1 MTKRDTRTERFD
13 KLVRDRIPEIIEEN
27 DETPIVSTAAG
38 EEYTERLVEKLQEE
52 VAEYAESREVE
63 ELADV
68 LEVVH
73 ALRADTVGRNFVE
86 SRVTFS
92 RSTVRIQPGE
102 CHDVTQSYVRQYEHG
117 VSAERLA
124 EMREEKAAER
134 GRFADGIVLD
144 AVESPADTIGED
156 SFT

>member
-1 MTKRDTRTERFD
+1 M
-13 KLVRDRIPEIIEEN
+13 
-27 DETPIVSTAAG
+27 
-38 EEYTERLVEKLQEE
+38 
-52 VAEYAESREVE
+52 
-63 ELADV
+63 
-68 LEVVH
+68 
-73 ALRADTVGRNFVE
+73 E

-124 EMREEKAAER
+124 EIREEKAAER

-144 AVESPADTIGED
+144 AVESPAGTDW
-156 SFT
+156 

>member
-73 ALRADTVGRNFVE
+73 ALRA
-86 SRVTFS
+86 
-92 RSTVRIQPGE
+92 
-102 CHDVTQSYVRQYEHG
+102 EHG
-117 VSAERLA
+117 VSAEQLA

-134 GRFADGIVLD
+134 GRFAGGIVLD
-144 AVESPADTIGED
+144 AVESPADTD
-156 SFT
+156 W